1 MKKHH
6 YKIAVI
12 AGDGIGK
19 EVMPEAIRVLEKIA
33 KRYNISFD
41 FDHKDWSC
49 ERYHQ
54 FGSMMLE
61 HLGQK
66 DASNDIINAFK
77 TVIKEGKALTPDMDG
92 KSSTAELGEA
102 ILDKL

>member
-1 MKKHH
+1 MIIMKKHH

-41 FDHKDWSC
+41 FDLW
-49 ERYHQ
+49 
-54 FGSMMLE
+54 F
-61 HLGQK
+61 
-66 DASNDIINAFK
+66 
-77 TVIKEGKALTPDMDG
+77 VPP
-92 KSSTAELGEA
+92 
-102 ILDKL
+102 

>member
-1 MKKHH
+1 MIIMKKHN

-33 KRYNISFD
+33 KRYNISFV

-49 ERYHQ
+49 ERYEQ
-54 FGSMMLE
+54 FGSMMPEDGLDE
-61 HLGQK
+61 IQNHDSILLG
-66 DASNDIINAFK
+66 
-77 TVIKEGKALTPDMDG
+77 AL
-92 KSSTAELGEA
+92 AA
-102 ILDKL
+102 AKLQ